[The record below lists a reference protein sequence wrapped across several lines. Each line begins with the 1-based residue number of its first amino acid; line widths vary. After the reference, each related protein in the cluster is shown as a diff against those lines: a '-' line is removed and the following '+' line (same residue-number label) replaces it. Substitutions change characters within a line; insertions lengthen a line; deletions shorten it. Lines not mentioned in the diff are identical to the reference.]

1 MAKTRFAFLD
11 KNEEELIHRKSLEI
25 LDRIGVLIRSD
36 SVLRLLEES
45 GAKVDRSKKIAY
57 LPESMVLEA
66 VSSAPKKFHLCAREK
81 ENDIELPSP
90 GLPYLTTDG
99 LMIYVKD
106 SDSGEK
112 REATRRDFA
121 QFAKLADALDSI
133 SFFWP
138 IVTIT
143 DVPPEMHNLYE
154 LWDSFVSCSM
164 HVQGDCISLE
174 DARRQIEVASLV
186 AGGVEELKKRPVFST
201 AVDPIAPLSFDGG
214 ALEGQVEL
222 ARAGVPVLCQ
232 SMCLAG
238 MSSPVTLAG
247 TIAVINAENLAS
259 LVITQTAEKGAP
271 HIYASSSTPADMATG
286 NINYLAPEFLMIS
299 AGVGQMA
306 RRYRRPCMISN
317 WGAGM
322 KGEGIPSSYS
332 EMFAYTSTIMTGGD
346 LVPGI
351 GGLDGAKGCS
361 LAQMIIDSDIWD
373 NFKAFLRTFSVSEE
387 TIALDAIMEVGHGN
401 SFLNHRHTGKNF
413 RKELFFW
420 DAEKLSRETTLSD
433 SMVPRARETAKRIL
447 SGHEIEP
454 LDRSIAS
461 EGEALLKM
469 YAKHDRNER

>member
-1 MAKTRFAFLD
+1 MARTRFAFLEKD
-11 KNEEELIHRKSLEI
+11 EEELIHRKTLEM
-25 LDRIGVLIRSD
+25 LEKIGVLVRSD
-36 SVLRLLEES
+36 SVLRLLDEN
-45 GAKVDRSKKIAY
+45 GARADYSKKIAY

-66 VSSAPKKFHLCAREK
+66 VSSAPKIFHLCARDK
-81 ENDIELPSP
+81 KNDIELPSP

-99 LMIYVKD
+99 LMVYIRDIDGK
-106 SDSGEK
+106 K
-112 REATRRDFA
+112 REAGRRDFA
-121 QFAKLADALDSI
+121 QFAKLAEALDSI

-138 IVTIT
+138 IVTIS

-154 LWDSFVSCSM
+154 LWDSFISCSL
-164 HVQGDCISLE
+164 HVQGDCIRLE
-174 DARRQIEVASLV
+174 DARRQIKVASLV
-186 AGGVEELKKRPVFST
+186 AGGAEELRKRPLFST

-222 ARAGVPVLCQ
+222 ARAGVPILCQ

-259 LVITQTAEKGAP
+259 LVITQAASKGAP
-271 HIYASSSTPADMATG
+271 QIYASSSTPADMATG

-322 KGEGIPSSYS
+322 KGEGISSSYS
-332 EMFAYTSTIMTGGD
+332 EMFAYMSTIMTGGD

-351 GGLDGAKGCS
+351 GGLDGAMGCS
-361 LAQMIIDSDIWD
+361 LAQMIIDSELWD

-387 TIALDAIMEVGHGN
+387 TIALDVIREVGHGN

-420 DAEKLSRETTLSD
+420 DAEKLARETTLSD
-433 SMVPRARETAKRIL
+433 RMVPRARETAKRML
-447 SGHEIEP
+447 AEHVVEP

-461 EGEALLKM
+461 EGEALMKE
-469 YAKHDRNER
+469 YAKGY